1 MFIPRTAALL
11 YLVGLSA
18 AAVDWRNATCSGVV
32 TDAKAL
38 PNLRWEAAGASAAL
52 SDMMASWM
60 NYSSGPYEVKFEFS
74 QYASWYFGGP
84 EMWRCSQ
91 LLDGPCSTSVACED
105 TKYPA
110 GHLILNSFSKL
121 HQFHRR
127 YWEALDQA
135 QMDVQADMPLFAEKF
150 SIPLPDSQT
159 QVQLQR
165 IMLNVL
171 YGVVGIAQAY
181 ANNFFIYSAV
191 MNGFLGLSQ
200 TIRSQLTTTSSYT
213 IFTSW
218 AIGKDYM
225 LPGQRPTPAYGRL
238 SAIMGTVFE
247 QWKDTEVAYVEHV
260 FSVKDNDTVAYLTA
274 TLDNGLMQ
282 STPDDINFRDMA
294 KVLKKVFY
302 AQLMVTAWQS
312 VAAARQPFILKTNL
326 PCDMKKGQRSSALWP
341 FIPDDDH
348 ERAAAC
354 YNGALFYLL
363 DVRSQGV
370 ELNVGSP
377 SIRPSENPPF
387 SALYGTETIDGTMW
401 GGVTK
406 EDIVA
411 AVYGGWVEGGRM
423 NDNFNLNY
431 TNVSPSED
439 SPLWYGQGIRVPG
452 FVKMPL
458 CQNIYTIVG
467 NIAYGKAGSHPSW
480 PCAALPVLKPNKD
493 S

>member
-1 MFIPRTAALL
+1 MFAFRIAPLL
-11 YLVGLSA
+11 FLVGFSA
-18 AAVDWRNATCSGVV
+18 AAVNWRNATCNGTI

-38 PNLRWEAAGASAAL
+38 PNLRWEAADASAAL
-52 SDMMASWM
+52 TDMMVSWM

-84 EMWRCSQ
+84 EMWRCTQ
-91 LLDGPCSTSVACED
+91 LLDVPCSTSLTCQD

-127 YWEALDQA
+127 YWEALNQA
-135 QMDVQADMPLFAEKF
+135 QMDIQADMPLFAEKF
-150 SIPLPDSQT
+150 SVPLPDSPSE
-159 QVQLQR
+159 VQLQR

-171 YGVVGIAQAY
+171 YAVVGIAQAY
-181 ANNFFIYSAV
+181 ANNFFIYSAA
-191 MNGFLGLSQ
+191 MNGVLGLSQ
-200 TIRSQLTTTSSYT
+200 TIRSQITTTTSYT

-225 LPGQRPTPAYGRL
+225 LPGQRPAPAYGKL
-238 SAIMGTVFE
+238 SAVMGSVFE
-247 QWKDTEVAYVEHV
+247 QWKDTKVAILKHI
-260 FSVKDNDTVAYLTA
+260 FSVKDNDTVAFLTA
-274 TLDNGLMQ
+274 TLDNGLMYG
-282 STPDDINFRDMA
+282 TPDDLDFREMA

-312 VAAARQPFILKTNL
+312 VAAAQQPFILNI
-326 PCDMKKGQRSSALWP
+326 ALWP
-341 FIPDDDH
+341 FIPDGDH

-354 YNGALFYLL
+354 YNGAIFYLL
-363 DVRSQGV
+363 DVRNQGV
-370 ELNVGSP
+370 KLNVGSP
-377 SIRPSENPPF
+377 SVRGSENFPF
-387 SALYGTETIDGTMW
+387 SVLYGTETMDGVMW

-423 NDNFNLNY
+423 NNNFDLNY

-439 SPLWYGQGIRVPG
+439 SPLWFGQGIRVPG

-458 CQNIYTIVG
+458 CQNLYTIVG
-467 NIAYGKAGSHPSW
+467 NIVYGRPGSNPSW

>member
-1 MFIPRTAALL
+1 MFVSRAAALL
-11 YLVGLSA
+11 LLAGFSA
-18 AAVDWRNATCSGVV
+18 AVVDWRNASCSGAV

-60 NYSSGPYEVKFEFS
+60 NYSSGPNEVKFEFS

-84 EMWRCSQ
+84 EMWRCTQ
-91 LLDGPCSTSVACED
+91 LLDVPCSTSVACQD

-150 SIPLPDSQT
+150 SVPLPDSSSQT
-159 QVQLQR
+159 QLQR

-171 YGVVGIAQAY
+171 YAVVGIAQAY
-181 ANNFFIYSAV
+181 ANNFFIYSAA

-200 TIRSQLTTTSSYT
+200 TVRSQLTTTSSYT

-225 LPGQRPTPAYGRL
+225 LPGQTPPPAYGKL
-238 SAIMGTVFE
+238 SAVMGSVFE
-247 QWKDTEVAYVEHV
+247 QWKDTEVAFLEHI
-260 FSVKDNDTVAYLTA
+260 FSVKDNDTVGFLTA

-282 STPDDINFRDMA
+282 ATPDDIDFKDMA

-302 AQLMVTAWQS
+302 AQLMVTTWQS
-312 VAAARQPFILKTNL
+312 VSASQQPFILKTNL
-326 PCDMKKGQRSSALWP
+326 PCDMKKGQRNSALWP
-341 FIPDDDH
+341 FIPDLDH

-363 DVRSQGV
+363 DVRNQGV
-370 ELNVGSP
+370 QLNVGSP
-377 SIRPSENPPF
+377 SIRPSENFPF
-387 SALYGTETIDGTMW
+387 SALYGTDTMDGTMW

-439 SPLWYGQGIRVPG
+439 SPLWFGKGIRVPG
-452 FVKMPL
+452 FVKMPM
-458 CQNIYTIVG
+458 CQNLYTIVG
-467 NIAYGKAGSHPSW
+467 NIVYGRPGSHPSW
-480 PCAALPVLKPNKD
+480 PCASLPVLKPNKD